1 MCSYMCSCILYDNQY
16 TAKQFLVYYI
26 RLLKLLYFFSLKFI
40 FDKKSIYSEKI
51 LAILYQIVK
60 VSVFKKNN
68 VLGSNEY
75 FVVYIDI
82 INLKLKQEIITQQ
95 LLTITLLLINTII
108 SIKALWLSLEGHGND
123 VRYNFFCSFEVFC
136 VSLMHGQN
144 LNDNLT
150 SWSFIKLRSWPCPF
164 DFV

>member
-1 MCSYMCSCILYDNQY
+1 MMAFNEGPRMCSCMCSCILYDNQY

-26 RLLKLLYFFSLKFI
+26 RLSKLLYFFSLKFI

-51 LAILYQIVK
+51 LGILYQIVK

-82 INLKLKQEIITQQ
+82 INLKLKQEIIIQQ
-95 LLTITLLLINTII
+95 LLTITLLLINAII
-108 SIKALWLSLEGHGND
+108 SFKAL
-123 VRYNFFCSFEVFC
+123 
-136 VSLMHGQN
+136 
-144 LNDNLT
+144 
-150 SWSFIKLRSWPCPF
+150 
-164 DFV
+164 

>member
-1 MCSYMCSCILYDNQY
+1 MKDPECVPVCVHVFYTIINLQPNDSWYIISGCQSCYIFFHWNLYLMKNQS
-16 TAKQFLVYYI
+16 TAKRFLLYYI
-26 RLLKLLYFFSLKFI
+26 RLLK
-40 FDKKSIYSEKI
+40 
-51 LAILYQIVK
+51 
-60 VSVFKKNN
+60 SVYLKKNN

-82 INLKLKQEIITQQ
+82 INLKLNQEIITQQ

-150 SWSFIKLRSWPCPF
+150 SWSFI
-164 DFV
+164 